1 MTSPGAMR
9 AHLHFTAFLFV
20 LIGAVFALAAVLAP
34 SLFSATAQAMAE
46 SGEEGAD
53 VGAALIAW
61 TGRTVAIGGAVL
73 SLPSLVCGWG
83 LLRRRAWSRW
93 LGIFLAA
100 LAVVYSPLLPVPFRE
115 FLVDRGYR
123 LVEVPDEEF
132 NSMGA
137 NVLALGPSRCVMV
150 EGNPVTRRRLEAAG
164 AHVVEYAG
172 REISVKGGG
181 GPTCLTRPLV
191 RG

>member
-1 MTSPGAMR
+1 MRMTGPTSMR

-61 TGRTVAIGGAVL
+61 TGRTVAVGGAVL

-100 LAVVYSPLLPVPFRE
+100 LAVVQIPVGTIMGGYILWVLLSARFEAWFEPAER
-115 FLVDRGYR
+115 D
-123 LVEVPDEEF
+123 
-132 NSMGA
+132 GA
-137 NVLALGPSRCVMV
+137 L
-150 EGNPVTRRRLEAAG
+150 
-164 AHVVEYAG
+164 
-172 REISVKGGG
+172 
-181 GPTCLTRPLV
+181 
-191 RG
+191 

>member
-53 VGAALIAW
+53 VGAALMAW

-83 LLRRRAWSRW
+83 L
-93 LGIFLAA
+93 
-100 LAVVYSPLLPVPFRE
+100 AVVQVPVGTIVGGYILWVLLSARFESWFEPAKR
-115 FLVDRGYR
+115 DG
-123 LVEVPDEEF
+123 
-132 NSMGA
+132 
-137 NVLALGPSRCVMV
+137 VL
-150 EGNPVTRRRLEAAG
+150 
-164 AHVVEYAG
+164 
-172 REISVKGGG
+172 
-181 GPTCLTRPLV
+181 
-191 RG
+191 

>member
-53 VGAALIAW
+53 VGAALMAW

-100 LAVVYSPLLPVPFRE
+100 LAVVQVPVGTIVGGYILWVLLSARFESWFEPAKR
-115 FLVDRGYR
+115 DG
-123 LVEVPDEEF
+123 
-132 NSMGA
+132 
-137 NVLALGPSRCVMV
+137 VL
-150 EGNPVTRRRLEAAG
+150 
-164 AHVVEYAG
+164 
-172 REISVKGGG
+172 
-181 GPTCLTRPLV
+181 
-191 RG
+191 